1 MLIIGDQGTDVVNV
15 ENTFSFSIGQTND
28 GTAVL
33 VAYGLGAQLI
43 LAAVGDRPNKA
54 LEAIVKA
61 RKENWKVCDLND
73 LLGTRP
79 NLTIAQA
86 IVDTNGHKLVG

>member
-1 MLIIGDQGTDVVNV
+1 MLIIGDQGTDVCNY
-15 ENTFSFSIGQTND
+15 ENLFSLSIGTMPD

-43 LAAVGDRPNKA
+43 VAAVGDRPNRA
-54 LEAIVKA
+54 LELIVRA

-79 NLTIAQA
+79 NLAVAKA
-86 IVDTNGHKLVG
+86 IVGTNGERLVG